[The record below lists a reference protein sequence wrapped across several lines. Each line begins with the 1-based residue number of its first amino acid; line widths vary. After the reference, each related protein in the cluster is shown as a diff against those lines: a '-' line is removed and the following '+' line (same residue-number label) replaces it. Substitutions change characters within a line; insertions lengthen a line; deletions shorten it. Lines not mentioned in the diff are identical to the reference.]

1 MIVITDLTV
10 LKSKV
15 SVTTF
20 FFNLLYTIFMFSLI
34 SVCLSAE
41 KNVST

>member
-20 FFNLLYTIFMFSLI
+20 FFKFVVHHFYVQFD
-34 SVCLSAE
+34 
-41 KNVST
+41 